1 MIDLLIRFLV
11 GGAVVS
17 FFAMLGDVLRPKS
30 FAGLFS
36 AAPSVALATIA
47 LTIHRNGKGFASL
60 EARTMLL
67 GAAAFLFYA
76 VLVSYALRHYR
87 VSALKAAIAMLPVWL
102 VAALGSW
109 LLLAGRW

>member
-1 MIDLLIRFLV
+1 MIDLVIRFLV

-47 LTIHRNGKGFASL
+47 LTIHKNGKVFAAQ
-60 EARTMLL
+60 EAKTMML
-67 GAAAFLFYA
+67 GAAAFLIYT
-76 VLVSYALRHYR
+76 VLVSFVLRRYR
-87 VSALKAAIAMLPVWL
+87 PSALKATIVLLPVWFA
-102 VAALGSW
+102 AALGSW
-109 LLLAGRW
+109 LMLAGRW